1 VNLPLGIFVD
11 TRTRAIVQGI
21 TGTQGSFHTGLM
33 LGYGTQIVAGVTP
46 GKGGTRVHNVTVYD
60 TVEEAL
66 KKHDAD
72 VSVIFVPAPFAADA
86 AFEALEGGL
95 KTLVVITEHIPV
107 KDAVQVMA
115 RAKQQ
120 GAVITGP
127 NTPGIITPG
136 ECKLGIMPAHIFRR
150 GTVGI
155 ASRSGT
161 LTYEIA
167 VGLSTRGLGQ
177 STCLGLGGD
186 PVVGLSF
193 VEVLKE
199 FERDEHTEAVVLI
212 GEIGGDMEEQAAEFI
227 STEGYAK
234 PVVAFVA
241 GRTAPPGRRMGHAGA
256 IIMGRTGTAQSKI
269 EAFKAAGV
277 GVAEKPSDVAK
288 MLVERLKGKG
298 IFGGAESE
306 T

>member
-1 VNLPLGIFVD
+1 LEIFVNSH
-11 TRTRAIVQGI
+11 TRAIVQGI
-21 TGTQGSFHTGLM
+21 TGTQGSFHTELM
-33 LGYGTQIVAGVTP
+33 LGYGTHVVAGVTP
-46 GKGGTRVHNVTVYD
+46 GKGRTQVHKVPVYD

-66 KKHDAD
+66 KEHEADA
-72 VSVIFVPAPFAADA
+72 SVIFVPAPFAAEA

-95 KTLVVITEHIPV
+95 KTLVIITEHIPV

-120 GAVITGP
+120 GAVVVGP

-136 ECKLGIMPAHIFRR
+136 ECKLGIMPAHVFKR
-150 GTVGI
+150 GIVGI

-167 VGLSTRGLGQ
+167 SGLSTRGLGQ
-177 STCLGLGGD
+177 SACLGLGGD

-193 VEVLKE
+193 VEVLRE

-212 GEIGGDMEEQAAEFI
+212 GEIGGNMEEQAAEFI

-241 GRTAPPGRRMGHAGA
+241 GRTAPSGRRMGHAGA
-256 IIMGRTGTAQSKI
+256 IIMGKAGTAQSKI

-277 GVAEKPSDVAK
+277 GVAEKPSGIAK
-288 MLVERLKGKG
+288 MLAERLKEKG

-306 T
+306 P